1 MPNVKIQ
8 KKNYSGWENCIHI
21 SNGVVDLVVTTDVGP
36 RIIRYGF
43 NGQDNELCEI
53 KSQTGLTRG
62 SEWRMYGGHRLWI
75 SPESRVRTYEPDN
88 VPVSWE
94 EVKHGIRVRQEAG
107 PDTKV
112 IKEMHIT
119 LAPKSSNVTVNHR
132 LTNDGQKKTELS
144 VWAITVMKA
153 GGKEVIPQT
162 RRNTGL
168 LPNRSIALWPYT
180 RLDDSRIKLGDK
192 FIILRQD
199 DAVQR
204 PSKLGV
210 SNRNGWAVYFNNNN
224 LFLKKHVHQKKAV
237 YPDFGVSYETYTN
250 HFMLEMET
258 LSPLTLLEPGE
269 YIDHKETWELFENI
283 AMPSDDENDIVKTL
297 KGIVPDQI

>member
-1 MPNVKIQ
+1 MSKVKLQ
-8 KKNYSGWENCIHI
+8 KKPYGGWENCVYI
-21 SNGVVDLVVTTDVGP
+21 SNDVVDLVVTTDVGP

-43 NGQDNELCEI
+43 HGQDNELCEI
-53 KSQTGLTRG
+53 KSQGGLTRG

-88 VPVSWE
+88 APVSWE
-94 EVKHGIRVRQEAG
+94 EVENGITVKQKAG

-119 LAPKSSNVTVNHR
+119 LASTGSHVTVNHR
-132 LTNDGQKKTELS
+132 LTNDGHKKIELS

-153 GGKEVIPQT
+153 GGKEVIPHI

-168 LPNRSIALWPYT
+168 LPNRNIALWPYT
-180 RLDDSRIKLGDK
+180 RLDDSRMTLGGK

-199 DAVQR
+199 NAVQR
-204 PSKLGV
+204 PLKIGV
-210 SNRNGWAVYFNNNN
+210 SNKNGWAVYFNSNN
-224 LFLKKHVHQKKAV
+224 LFLKRHAHIKNAL

-250 HFMLEMET
+250 HFMLEMES
-258 LSPLTLLEPGE
+258 LSPLTLLKPGE
-269 YIDHKETWELFENI
+269 DIDHEESWELFENI
-283 AMPSDDENDIVKTL
+283 NMPADDEDDIAKTL
-297 KGIVPDQI
+297 KGIVPDLI